1 MSVITATSRG
11 GSTLTPAP
19 APGATVDSLHS
30 SFERTALEGIDLRS
44 QRLGLRRSS
53 TTDLRETVYALDL
66 YRDRLAQLNDATPP
80 PDTLVQPGSHQALVA
95 SVSQSWRQLDNPVFP
110 RKGRMVSVQA
120 GVAIKGLLTDQ
131 SFVRLDGQLREYLTV
146 LRTALHDGKV
156 DIAGEFYTAHAAF
169 QNPPGTPVL
178 ISALREHAF
187 ELAGELSD
195 GGISWITPA
204 NYLTSVSKP
213 AMERGAKRAN
223 RPVPPLIAHVFVSA
237 SEHREQVR
245 GAVRASLKY
254 YAEAP
259 FYQKM
264 FAASG
269 FPLGANN
276 AIPDGLL
283 DAITVSGSR
292 SEIAESLQSRL
303 ESGIDELLIDVV
315 PGDDQTAEEDA
326 VFEMVRSL

>member
-1 MSVITATSRG
+1 M
-11 GSTLTPAP
+11 
-19 APGATVDSLHS
+19 
-30 SFERTALEGIDLRS
+30 
-44 QRLGLRRSS
+44 
-53 TTDLRETVYALDL
+53 
-66 YRDRLAQLNDATPP
+66 
-80 PDTLVQPGSHQALVA
+80 
-95 SVSQSWRQLDNPVFP
+95 
-110 RKGRMVSVQA
+110 
-120 GVAIKGLLTDQ
+120 
-131 SFVRLDGQLREYLTV
+131 
-146 LRTALHDGKV
+146 
-156 DIAGEFYTAHAAF
+156 
-169 QNPPGTPVL
+169 L

-204 NYLTSVSKP
+204 NYLTGVSKP

-237 SEHREQVR
+237 REIAISPD
-245 GAVRASLKY
+245 AVRASLKY